1 MELMSNI
8 QNRKKLCSPLDALP
22 NNNNPIV
29 ISREATNDKSTS
41 NLERSHT
48 MSLQKDQEVS
58 TNEAPLLPEDKE
70 YHAFFSYQ
78 HANHDRNWVKA
89 VIRELENRGFRCCVY
104 EKDRIQSKSYSSN
117 IQHFIDKS
125 MRIVTVLSNAYIEG
139 EWSKL
144 EMEVL
149 SGGNANELVFI
160 PVLIEPC
167 AIPPSLKDCVYVN
180 ATCKQVQWWE
190 HFLELLRG
198 TCPPLPPKK
207 KFYAFFAHGPKD
219 KQLVVDVV
227 KMLESPKVGI
237 VCSYPSRT
245 YKNGQSKRDGID
257 NAIRRSAKVVLI
269 VSEQFVNFEWK
280 KYYENK
286 LANKDIIPVIIEDTF
301 VPASLNDC
309 ETIDARSD
317 ENHWLPSLLA
327 AITDSG

>member
-1 MELMSNI
+1 MELMSNMP
-8 QNRKKLCSPLDALP
+8 NRKKLCSPLDTLT
-22 NNNNPIV
+22 NNINV
-29 ISREATNDKSTS
+29 ISREATYDKSAS

-48 MSLQKDQEVS
+48 MSLLNSQEMNI
-58 TNEAPLLPEDKE
+58 NEAPLLPEDKE

-104 EKDRIQSKSYSSN
+104 EKDRNQSKSYSSN
-117 IQHFIDKS
+117 IQHFIAKS

-139 EWSKL
+139 EWPKL

-149 SGGNANELVFI
+149 SGGHASELVFV

-167 AIPPSLKDCVYVN
+167 AIPPFLKDFVYVN
-180 ATCKQVQWWE
+180 GTSKQVQWWE

-198 TCPPLPPKK
+198 TCPQLPPKK
-207 KFYAFFAHGPKD
+207 KFHAFFAHGAKD
-219 KQLVVDVV
+219 KQLVIDVV

-237 VCSYPSRT
+237 VCTYPSRT
-245 YKNGQSKRDGID
+245 YKNGQSKRDCID
-257 NAIRRSAKVVLI
+257 SAIRRSAKVVLI
-269 VSEQFVNFEWK
+269 VSEQFVNMEWK
-280 KYYENK
+280 KYYESRI
-286 LANKDIIPVIIEDTF
+286 ANKDIIPVIIEDTF
-301 VPASLNDC
+301 IPPSLDGC
-309 ETIDARSD
+309 DSIDARSD